1 MGSLEKII
9 ELEHVS
15 VTYNHHVVLD
25 DISFAIYNNDFL
37 GLLGPIGSGKT
48 TLIKILTGLIQPN
61 NGKVIFP
68 SNNKRLNIGYLPQ
81 KLPLIINSPAT
92 VKEVIDTGLFSSSLF
107 TTKDSEKKIQ
117 QVVKDIGIEDL
128 LEEKLTGLSGGQI
141 QLVFLAR
148 AIVDQ
153 PDIVILDEP
162 ISNVDPKTQSKIFSI
177 LSKTNSKN
185 IPVVFSSHDTF
196 AITKFANRVACINKK
211 LDFHGKSQDFLSNK
225 HLKETYGYNVNVVS
239 HKEHE

>member
-107 TTKDSEKKIQ
+107 TTKDS
-117 QVVKDIGIEDL
+117 GM
-128 LEEKLTGLSGGQI
+128 
-141 QLVFLAR
+141 
-148 AIVDQ
+148 
-153 PDIVILDEP
+153 
-162 ISNVDPKTQSKIFSI
+162 
-177 LSKTNSKN
+177 
-185 IPVVFSSHDTF
+185 
-196 AITKFANRVACINKK
+196 
-211 LDFHGKSQDFLSNK
+211 
-225 HLKETYGYNVNVVS
+225 
-239 HKEHE
+239 